1 MNMNAGNAGIRSI
14 AVGFPKTVRSND
26 WFKENQRE
34 VFEKV
39 EATTLSKVFATDNGT
54 ASMKKF
60 DDAMTKYLSD
70 PFRGTKERRVMA
82 EGQSQIDLERDV
94 ALEAL
99 RKAKLTVEDI
109 DLILVAAFPT
119 AHPGVGDGVYLA
131 KALATKKPAY
141 NVETACSGGVAS
153 LQLASAMVSS
163 GQARNVLV
171 VVSCIYS
178 RASDF
183 SDTLTWFLGD
193 GVGAYV
199 VSGTAGAHEGFMS
212 FHSLNT
218 SESCGAF
225 EYKLEVDDVTGA
237 ARTVIRAGQEAG
249 RALRDITPRC
259 IQSACT
265 EAARKAGV
273 SLDDIDFFVTNTPMA
288 WFTDLFAATLQIAPD
303 RTISTYEQFA
313 NMGPA
318 LNPVNLHAALA
329 RGRVK
334 KGDTVLLFSIGS
346 VSTAAASVLRI
357 GDIGVGDVI
366 ER

>member
-1 MNMNAGNAGIRSI
+1 MNNTMNAGIRSI
-14 AVGFPKTVRSND
+14 AVGFPKTVRTNA
-26 WFKENQRE
+26 WFEENQRD
-34 VFEKV
+34 VFERV

-60 DDAMTKYLSD
+60 DDAMTRYLAD
-70 PFRGTKERRVMA
+70 PFRGTRERRVIDA
-82 EGQSQIDLERDV
+82 EKGPEAQIELERDV

-99 RKAKLTVEDI
+99 QAAKMAIEDI
-109 DLILVAAFPT
+109 DLIIVAAFPT

-131 KALATKKPAY
+131 KALETKLPAY
-141 NVETACSGGVAS
+141 NVETACSGGIAS
-153 LQLASAMVSS
+153 LQLASAMVAS

-199 VSGTAGAHEGFMS
+199 VGATTEPGEGFAS
-212 FHSLNT
+212 FHSMNT

-225 EYKLEVDDVTGA
+225 EYKLEVQEGLA
-237 ARTVIRAGQEAG
+237 KTVIRAGHEAG
-249 RALRDITPRC
+249 RALRDITPRA
-259 IQSACT
+259 ILEACT
-265 EAARKAGV
+265 QAAKKADV
-273 SLDDIDFFVTNTPMA
+273 SLDEIDFFVTNTPMA
-288 WFTDLFAATLQIAPD
+288 WFTDLFAGTLQIPVSK
-303 RTISTYEQFA
+303 TITTYERFA

-318 LNPVNLHAALA
+318 LNPVNLHAALSS
-329 RGRVK
+329 GRVK
-334 KGDTVLLFSIGS
+334 PGDTVMLFSIGS
-346 VSTAAASVLRI
+346 VSTAAAAVVRLGHVAF
-357 GDIGVGDVI
+357 GDIV

>member
-1 MNMNAGNAGIRSI
+1 MKTMNAGIRSI
-14 AVGFPKTVRSND
+14 AVGFPKTVRTNE
-26 WFKENQRE
+26 WFKQNHRD

-39 EATTLSKVFATDNGT
+39 EASTLSKVFAADNGT
-54 ASMKKF
+54 ASMKNF

-70 PFRGTKERRVMA
+70 PFKGTKERRAMDPNA
-82 EGQSQIDLERDV
+82 GPEAQIELERDV

-99 RKAKLTVEDI
+99 AKAKLAVEDI
-109 DLILVAAFPT
+109 DLIIVAAFPT

-131 KALATKKPAY
+131 KALGTKRPAY
-141 NVETACSGGVAS
+141 NIETACSGGVAS
-153 LQLASAMVSS
+153 LQLASAMCSS

-199 VSGTAGAHEGFMS
+199 VSSDVEEGEGFMS
-212 FHSLNT
+212 FHSMNT

-225 EYKLEVDDVTGA
+225 EYKLEVQEGLA
-237 ARTVIRAGQEAG
+237 KTVIRAGHEAG

-259 IQSACT
+259 IQDACT
-265 EAARKAGV
+265 QAAKKAGV
-273 SLDDIDFFVTNTPMA
+273 SLDEVDFFITNTPMA
-288 WFTDLFAATLQIAPD
+288 WFTDLFASTLQIPGAK
-303 RTISTYEQFA
+303 TMTTYERFA

-318 LNPVNLHAALA
+318 LNPVNLHAALVS
-329 RGRVK
+329 GRIK
-334 KGDTVLLFSIGS
+334 PGDTVMLFSIGS
-346 VSTAAASVLRI
+346 VSTAAAAVLR
-357 GDIGVGDVI
+357 VGQVAVGNVV